1 MSKKTTASGKV
12 IRIQTAERRQVEYRP
27 WSLDQLIAGDHRVR
41 TVWSYVESLDL
52 SSLYESVDSVAGKP
66 GRDAVDPRI
75 LFSLWMFA
83 TIESVTSA
91 RQLDRLCQR
100 DLAYMWLCGGVG
112 VNYHLLSDFRTA
124 HGDLLDVILT
134 DTIATLLHQGLI
146 NLEVVAQDGVR
157 VRASA
162 GTDSFRREKT
172 LKEHH
177 AQAKSHVE
185 SLTKIQSEHGHQS
198 ENSQAE
204 AAAQRAAREREAR
217 IAQALK
223 ELPELQEKK
232 EKRKEGTGKDARCST
247 TDPESRNMKMGDG
260 GFRPAFN
267 VQLGTDGGTRMIVD
281 LDVTNSGSD
290 RGEMAKMHQT
300 IVQKYKRPPKQ
311 YLVDC
316 GFATKNDITQVE
328 QQSKVLAP
336 VQAAKKRIAA
346 GKDPFAKQK
355 GDSPEMVQFRQR
367 MKTEEAKTLYK
378 QRASIAEFPN
388 AEFRNRGL
396 TQFRTRGLIKVKT
409 EALWQAITFNFMRMV
424 NLGFLPMLKT

>member
-12 IRIQTAERRQVEYRP
+12 VRIQTAERRQIEFRP

-52 SSLYESVDSVAGKP
+52 SSLYEVIDAIDGKP
-66 GRDAVDPRI
+66 GRDAADPRI
-75 LFSLWMFA
+75 LFALWMFA

-91 RQLDRLCQR
+91 RQLARLCER
-100 DLAYMWLCGGVG
+100 DLAYMWICGGVG

-124 HGDLLDVILT
+124 QGELLDAILT

-146 NLEVVAQDGVR
+146 SLDVVAQDGVR

-172 LKEHH
+172 LKDHH
-177 AQAKSHVE
+177 RKAKAHVE
-185 SLTKIQSEHGHQS
+185 SLAKTQTDHGHQS
-198 ENSQAE
+198 ENTQAE
-204 AAAQRAAREREAR
+204 AAAQRAAHEREAR
-217 IAQALK
+217 IAQALQ
-223 ELPELQEKK
+223 ELAELQEKK
-232 EKRKEGTGKDARCST
+232 EKRKKGSGKDARCST
-247 TDPESRNMKMGDG
+247 TDPESRKMKMGDG

-267 VQLGTDGGTRMIVD
+267 VQLGTDGETRMIVD
-281 LDVTNSGSD
+281 VDVTNSGSD

-300 IVQKYKRPPKQ
+300 IVEKYERPPKQ

-328 QQSKVLAP
+328 QQSEVLAP
-336 VQAAKKRIAA
+336 VYAEKKMIEA
-346 GKDPFAKQK
+346 GKDPFSKQK

-396 TQFRTRGLIKVKT
+396 TQFRTRGLLKVKA
-409 EALWQAITFNFMRMV
+409 EALWQAVTFNFMRMA
-424 NLGFLPMLKT
+424 NLGFLPKLKT

>member
-12 IRIQTAERRQVEYRP
+12 VRIQTAERRQIEFRP

-52 SSLYESVDSVAGKP
+52 SSLYEVIDAIDGKP
-66 GRDAVDPRI
+66 GRDAADPRI
-75 LFSLWMFA
+75 LFALWMFA

-91 RQLDRLCQR
+91 RQLARLCER
-100 DLAYMWLCGGVG
+100 DLAYMWICGGVG

-124 HGDLLDVILT
+124 QGELLDAILT

-146 NLEVVAQDGVR
+146 SLDVVAQDGVR

-172 LKEHH
+172 LKDHH
-177 AQAKSHVE
+177 RKAKAHVE
-185 SLTKIQSEHGHQS
+185 SLAKTQTDHGHQS
-198 ENSQAE
+198 ENTQAE
-204 AAAQRAAREREAR
+204 AAAQRAAHEREAR
-217 IAQALK
+217 IAQALQ
-223 ELPELQEKK
+223 ELAELQEKK
-232 EKRKEGTGKDARCST
+232 EKRKKGSGKDARCST
-247 TDPESRNMKMGDG
+247 TDPESRKMKMGDG

-267 VQLGTDGGTRMIVD
+267 VQLGTDGETRMIVD
-281 LDVTNSGSD
+281 VDVTNSGSD

-300 IVQKYKRPPKQ
+300 IVEKYERPPKQ

-328 QQSKVLAP
+328 QQSEVLAP
-336 VQAAKKRIAA
+336 VYAEKKMIEA
-346 GKDPFAKQK
+346 GKDPFSKQK

-396 TQFRTRGLIKVKT
+396 TQFRTRGLLKVKV
-409 EALWQAITFNFMRMV
+409 EALWQAVTFNFMRMA
-424 NLGFLPMLKT
+424 NLGFLPKLKT